1 MREFDPEWRML
12 SENIYEGPLAI
23 QKRPED
29 SGSVF
34 LAPTSTEFQMTQSST
49 HEVTQLLADW
59 SGGDQAALD
68 KLIPLVEAELHRLA
82 HHYMSR
88 ERAGHTL
95 QTTALVDEAYLRL
108 AGQRKI
114 DWQNRAH
121 FFGIA
126 AKLMRQILVDYARK
140 RHFAKRGGNA
150 LHVSLDEA
158 AVVGEER
165 ASEMIS
171 LDEALTELGEIAPE
185 QSRMVELRFFGG
197 LTIEETAEVMGLSID
212 KVKRDWSMAKTWLYH
227 ELKKGG

>member
-1 MREFDPEWRML
+1 MAE
-12 SENIYEGPLAI
+12 
-23 QKRPED
+23 
-29 SGSVF
+29 
-34 LAPTSTEFQMTQSST
+34 SSS

-59 SGGDQAALD
+59 SNGNQAALE

-82 HHYMSR
+82 HHYMNR

-108 AGQRKI
+108 VGQKNI
-114 DWQNRAH
+114 AWHNRAH

-150 LHVSLDEA
+150 WHVSLNEA
-158 AVVGEER
+158 AVVADER
-165 ASEMIS
+165 ASELIS
-171 LDEALTELGEIAPE
+171 LDEALQELAQISPE
-185 QSRMVELRFFGG
+185 QSRIVELRFFGG
-197 LTIEETAEVMGLSID
+197 MTIEETAEVMGLSVD

-227 ELKKGG
+227 ELKSVAE

>member
-1 MREFDPEWRML
+1 MAE
-12 SENIYEGPLAI
+12 
-23 QKRPED
+23 
-29 SGSVF
+29 
-34 LAPTSTEFQMTQSST
+34 SSS

-59 SGGDQAALD
+59 SSGNQAALE

-82 HHYMSR
+82 HHYMNR

-108 AGQRKI
+108 VGQKNI
-114 DWQNRAH
+114 AWHNRAH

-150 LHVSLDEA
+150 WHVSLDEA
-158 AVVGEER
+158 AVVAVER
-165 ASEMIS
+165 AAELIS
-171 LDEALTELGEIAPE
+171 LDEALRELAEISPE
-185 QSRMVELRFFGG
+185 QSRIVELRFFGG
-197 LTIEETAEVMGLSID
+197 MTIEETAEVMGLSVD

-227 ELKKGG
+227 ELKSVTE